1 MLPVLLVV
9 WIVLAVSLAFFVA
22 AVAVAAT
29 RGLQAWRTFRA
40 VSGTLGAALEDF
52 ARRAEAT
59 GTHAAAAAEGT
70 AKLTASVLRLQRS
83 LATFAVLQA
92 ALGEPS
98 ALIAGVRGLVP
109 RK

>member
-1 MLPVLLVV
+1 MQLVV
-9 WIVLAVSLAFFVA
+9 WIVLAVSLAFCVA

-29 RGLQAWRTFRA
+29 RGLQAWRTFSA
-40 VSGTLGAALEDF
+40 VTGALTAALEDF

-70 AKLTASVLRLQRS
+70 ARLTASILRLQRS
-83 LATFAVLQA
+83 LATLAVLESA
-92 ALGEPS
+92 FGETR
-98 ALIAGVRGLVP
+98 ALIAGVRGVVP